1 MYANSMTDEELE
13 ERISTLTALLEF
25 IESEL
30 DARDL
35 KLVSME
41 ANALY
46 EALSVLYAE
55 RSNRKKTS

>member
-13 ERISTLTALLEF
+13 ERISTLTALVEF

-30 DARDL
+30 DARDP

-55 RSNRKKTS
+55 QSNRKKSS

>member
-30 DARDL
+30 DTWDP

-41 ANALY
+41 ANALC